1 MRQRVVLFLALLCRS
16 LLGGTAAAK
25 DEHPPAAGGGHAS
38 APAKDEI
45 NIFEPRF
52 DLAVWSI
59 VVFLGLMFILKK
71 YAWGPMVEGLQK
83 REERIKGALEEARK
97 TREQAKQLQIDLQR
111 KMDGA
116 AQEIAT
122 MMEAARRDAG
132 QLLAD
137 TKSQAV
143 KEVQAERDRLRR
155 EIETVKDQAL
165 QELWKHTAELATL
178 ISEKTI
184 RRKLTE
190 DDHRKLVDEALGEIR
205 AAGAEARHFTAT
217 GKV

>member
-1 MRQRVVLFLALLCRS
+1 MRQRVVLPLALVCLS
-16 LLGGTAAAK
+16 LLGGTVAAK
-25 DEHPPAAGGGHAS
+25 DEHPPAAGGHAA

-45 NIFEPRF
+45 DIFAPRF

-59 VVFLGLMFILKK
+59 VVFLGLMFILRK

-97 TREQAKQLQIDLQR
+97 TREQAKQLQADLQR

-122 MMEAARRDAG
+122 MMETARKDAG

-137 TKSQAV
+137 TKSQAA
-143 KEVQAERDRLRR
+143 KEVQTERDRLRR
-155 EIETVKDQAL
+155 EIETVRDQAL
-165 QELWKHTAELATL
+165 QELWKHTAQLATL

-184 RRKLTE
+184 RRKLSE